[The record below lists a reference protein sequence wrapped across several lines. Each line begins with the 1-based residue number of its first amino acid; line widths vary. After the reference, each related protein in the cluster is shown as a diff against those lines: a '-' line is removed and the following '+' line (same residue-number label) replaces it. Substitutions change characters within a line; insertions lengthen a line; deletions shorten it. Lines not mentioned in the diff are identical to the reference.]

1 MREKF
6 GEQNINRFLD
16 LKLKINQAKVLNSKA
31 ALEEEIRENDTNYH
45 KMIKKREW
53 LDKKKHAEE

>member
-6 GEQNINRFLD
+6 GEKNINKFLD

-31 ALEEEIRENDTNYH
+31 ALEE
-45 KMIKKREW
+45 
-53 LDKKKHAEE
+53 